1 MTTHLFIVTGSSRGV
16 GEALV
21 TELLQ
26 PGHQVLGLAR
36 HQNAALDQQASRAGA
51 QLTQWAVDLASPALA
66 AQRLG
71 EWLARMDAARPAS
84 ATLINN
90 AGVVSTP
97 APLGQAPLAELSN
110 ALRVGLEAALLLSAA
125 FLHATDAWAVPR
137 RVLNVSSGLGR
148 RAMAGSAAYCAAK
161 AGMDH
166 FTRAMALEQAARPHG
181 ARVMSIAPGVIDTDM
196 QRQLRGAD
204 ATLFPEQAMFARL
217 HDEGQLLSP
226 RACALKLL
234 ARLQRAD
241 FGDEPIGDVRD

>member
-21 TELLQ
+21 SELLQ
-26 PGHQVLGLAR
+26 PGHLVLGLAR
-36 HQNAALDQQASRAGA
+36 HQNPDLDQQATRAGA

-66 AQRLG
+66 AQRVG
-71 EWLARMDAARPAS
+71 EWLARQDAVRVAS